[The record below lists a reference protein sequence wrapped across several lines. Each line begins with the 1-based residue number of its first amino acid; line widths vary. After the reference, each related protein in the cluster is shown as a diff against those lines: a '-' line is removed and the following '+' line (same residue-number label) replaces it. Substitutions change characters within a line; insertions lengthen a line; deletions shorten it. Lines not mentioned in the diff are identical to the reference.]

1 MDEEVY
7 NQKNFAVKEGEN
19 FMKKWETESRIL
31 EVYAVSYAEERIW
44 SDIHMILYNEKNR
57 MITKQQR
64 EDALNEICPDWT
76 EDDIY
81 NFAYSERESLERQ
94 KGYMQLRIR
103 TTDTWEKYY
112 DEGKKACFE
121 NLMDKYGE
129 LQNEIVD
136 YVEKKKI
143 LENRALKKEY
153 YYGAVITMARKL
165 QQCRENIYDN
175 TTYES
180 LLKWSPLN
188 RQGLKNLAEVIEN
201 IRFNVCN
208 RKLKTYTEYIEE
220 KVIKNVQEFE
230 RKKQVTILID
240 TSVELIYRMY
250 INGEQNL
257 NKVKNMLKETDNPS
271 LIAKYV
277 EDTLQEYIAIIDELL
292 AKKIYP
298 VDVILQILGCP
309 ALSHEEY
316 DSRVAAMRENVK
328 KLLQ

>member
-1 MDEEVY
+1 MDEKVY
-7 NQKNFAVKEGEN
+7 NRKKFVEKEGKN
-19 FMKKWETESRIL
+19 FMKKWEIESKIL
-31 EVYAVSYAEERIW
+31 DVYAVSYAEERIW

-81 NFAYSERESLERQ
+81 NFAYSEWESLERQ

-103 TTDTWEKYY
+103 TTDTWKKYY

-136 YVEKKKI
+136 YAEKKKI
-143 LENRALKKEY
+143 LENSVLKKEY

-188 RQGLKNLAEVIEN
+188 RQELKNLAEVIEN

-230 RKKQVTILID
+230 RKKQFTILID
-240 TSVELIYRMY
+240 TLVELIYRMY

-257 NKVKNMLKETDNPS
+257 DRVKNMLKETDNPS
-271 LIAKYV
+271 LIAKYI

-292 AKKIYP
+292 PKKIYP
-298 VDVILQILGCP
+298 IDVILQILGCS
-309 ALSHEEY
+309 ALSREEY
-316 DSRVAAMRENVK
+316 DSRVAAMSEDVK

>member
-1 MDEEVY
+1 MR
-7 NQKNFAVKEGEN
+7 KFIIGKICGKKGEN
-19 FMKKWETESRIL
+19 FMKKWEIESRIL
-31 EVYAVSYAEERIW
+31 DVYAVSYAEDRIW

-57 MITKQQR
+57 IITKQQR

-121 NLMDKYGE
+121 NLMDKYGK

-136 YVEKKKI
+136 YAEKKKI
-143 LENRALKKEY
+143 LENSVLKKEY
-153 YYGAVITMARKL
+153 YYGTVITMARKL

-188 RQGLKNLAEVIEN
+188 RQELTNLVDLMET
-201 IRFNVCN
+201 IRFNVCY
-208 RKLKTYTEYIEE
+208 RKLKTYIEYIEE
-220 KVIKNVQEFE
+220 KVIKNVVEFE
-230 RKKQVTILID
+230 RKKQFAILID
-240 TSVELIYRMY
+240 TATELIFRMY

-257 NKVKNMLKETDNPS
+257 DKIKNILKETEKPS
-271 LIAKYV
+271 VVAKNIV
-277 EDTLQEYIAIIDELL
+277 DTLQEYIAIIDELL

-298 VDVILQILGCP
+298 VDVMLQILGCP
-309 ALSHEEY
+309 ALSREEY
-316 DSRVAAMRENVK
+316 DSRVAAMREDVK
-328 KLLQ
+328 KLLK